1 MDLIACQIMDNGGA
15 PAAAS
20 AQVMNQD
27 NWNRLT
33 AYVQSL
39 GAEVEKYQAE
49 LDDTK
54 RQLAA
59 ARAQISGAG
68 STSAKPY
75 KPSPF
80 SGKVGTIDS
89 WCAHMDSYLTG
100 TDPAEAVRI
109 ACTYLEGEAF
119 SWWHTYR
126 DQADVKDWTTL
137 RAALVRRF
145 NPLNKVQAA
154 RNKLHS
160 WRQIKDVGAF
170 NKSFLAIVLDI
181 PDITEEEKIDR
192 YSRGLKRD
200 IWERLCTKS
209 YEDLESLMT
218 DALRVEAALAGS
230 SRVSPPANPPK
241 QQAGTG
247 AAPMDLSSV
256 KVEKLTPEERQRC
269 MREGLCLRCR
279 AKGHLA
285 KDCPKGRRN

>member
-1 MDLIACQIMDNGGA
+1 MDPEGA
-15 PAAAS
+15 QAAAA

-27 NWNRLT
+27 NWNQLT
-33 AYVQSL
+33 TYVQTL
-39 GAEVEKYQAE
+39 GTQIENYQVE
-49 LDDTK
+49 LDETK

-59 ARAQISGAG
+59 ARAQLSGTG
-68 STSAKPY
+68 PNSAKPN
-75 KPSPF
+75 KPSLF

-100 TDPAEAVRI
+100 TDPAEARRI

-126 DQADVKDWTTL
+126 DQAALKDWPTL

-154 RNKLHS
+154 RNKLHA
-160 WRQIKDVGAF
+160 WHQIKDVGTF

-192 YSRGLKRD
+192 YSRGLKKD

-218 DALRVEAALAGS
+218 DALRVEAARAGS
-230 SRVSPPANPPK
+230 SRVAATAHPPK
-241 QQAGTG
+241 LPAGSG
-247 AAPMDLSSV
+247 VAPMDLSSV
-256 KVEKLTPEERQRC
+256 KIEKLTPEERQRC